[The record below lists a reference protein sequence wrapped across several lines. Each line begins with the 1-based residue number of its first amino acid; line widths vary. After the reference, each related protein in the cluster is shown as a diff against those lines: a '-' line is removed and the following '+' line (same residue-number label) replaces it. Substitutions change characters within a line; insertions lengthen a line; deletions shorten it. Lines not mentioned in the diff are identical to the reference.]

1 MTKEMEMGSLTSLC
15 NFQSSLILTLLFLII
30 LAPSKFG
37 TDAITLDTTNGDR
50 QTLLLIKSQL
60 SDPFGSLASWKNNTN
75 FCRWRGVTCT
85 NQTRVIR
92 LDLNSLTLTG
102 PLPPYIANLTF
113 LQSIDLSN
121 NEFSGQIPVDF
132 SRLSHLEYLNLS
144 MNSLNAEIPS
154 ALFNGRSLVSIDLSI
169 NTLHGSIP
177 HFVSN
182 LLPRLRYLSLT
193 RNNLTGTIPE
203 SIGNISS
210 LTYLDLSD
218 NILEG
223 KIPKNLG
230 INSNLQHVDLYNNY
244 LSGDVPDSIYNI
256 TTLTYL
262 NLNYNK
268 LSGTLPSTIGHT
280 LPNIQTIDLGLNRFM
295 GPIPTSLSNA
305 SYLQKI
311 VLTANFL
318 YGKVPSNLGSLYN
331 LSYLD
336 LSWNQL
342 ESGDWSF
349 LSSLTRCKKLWILNL
364 IGNNLTGNLPITV
377 GNLTI
382 ELERLLMA
390 NNNISGIIPY
400 EIGNLENLA
409 ALYLDQNLLTGMVP
423 PSIGSLRN
431 LKILELSK
439 NMLSGP
445 IPFSIGNLT
454 QLNELWL
461 MENQLTG
468 AIPASIG
475 NCSNLLM
482 LKICSNNLEGI
493 IPTEIFGITTL
504 SQELDLAN
512 NLLEGTIPWEV
523 GSLKNLPYLDLSY
536 NNLHGEIPLS
546 LGDCQVLQQLKLSTN
561 HFEGSIPE
569 SLKNLRGIEYLDLSQ
584 NNLSGKIPEYF
595 DSFRSLKYLDLSFNA
610 LEGNVPEGGIFS
622 NASAVFLHGNLGLC
636 GGNSLLNFP
645 PCPVDSSKHKRN
657 LVKQSV
663 IIVATC
669 IASISFLIAIIS
681 TLFSRLKNKKETK
694 HEGRGFEVEMY
705 RKVSY
710 YDLLKATD
718 RFSLANFIG
727 RGNFGSVYKG
737 NLNGEGQV
745 AIKVFNLDQTGA
757 HRSFNT
763 ECESLRNIRHRNL
776 VGVITSCS
784 TVNSRGNE
792 FKALVLK
799 YITNGSLEEWIHPKV
814 EGKKLSLEHRIYFAL
829 DIASALSYLHHHCT
843 PPLAHCDLKLSN
855 VLVDGDMNALVSDF
869 GLAKFLPD
877 PASPASQSSTSLMGL
892 KGTIGYIAPEYAMGG
907 QISIH
912 GDVYS
917 YGILL
922 LEMLTGKRPTDDMF
936 NGGLNLRSYVNAA
949 FPENIGE
956 MLDTTIS
963 EEIENLLMH
972 ECAISLFRIGLCCS
986 EEAPKDRMSMR
997 DVATEISLLKETFL
1011 NKESPDGGMN

>member
-1 MTKEMEMGSLTSLC
+1 M
-15 NFQSSLILTLLFLII
+15 
-30 LAPSKFG
+30 
-37 TDAITLDTTNGDR
+37 
-50 QTLLLIKSQL
+50 KSQL
-60 SDPFGSLASWKNNTN
+60 SDPFGALASWTNNTI
-75 FCRWRGVTCT
+75 FCRWRGVTCK
-85 NQTRVIR
+85 NQTYVIK
-92 LDLNSLTLTG
+92 LDLHSLTLAG
-102 PLPPYIANLTF
+102 ALSPYIANLTF
-113 LQSIDLSN
+113 LQRIDLSN
-121 NEFSGQIPVDF
+121 NKFSGQIPVEF

-144 MNSLNAEIPS
+144 MNSLNADIPS

-169 NTLHGSIP
+169 NTLHGRIP
-177 HFVSN
+177 HFVSD
-182 LLPRLRYLSLT
+182 LLPRLQYLSLA
-193 RNNLTGTIPE
+193 RNNLSGTIPK

-223 KIPKNLG
+223 SIPKTLG
-230 INSNLQHVDLYNNY
+230 INSNLLQHVNLYNNY
-244 LSGDVPDSIYNI
+244 LSGEVPDSIYNI

-262 NLNYNK
+262 NLNDNE

-280 LPNIQTIDLGLNRFM
+280 LPNIETIDLGVNWFV

-305 SYLQKI
+305 SHLQNI
-311 VLTANFL
+311 VLTANSL
-318 YGKVPSNLGSLYN
+318 YGKVPTNLGSLHN

-349 LSSLTRCKKLWILNL
+349 FSSLTHCKMLRILNL
-364 IGNNLTGNLPITV
+364 ISNNLTGNLPITV
-377 GNLTI
+377 GNLTT
-382 ELERLLMA
+382 ELERLLMGS
-390 NNNISGIIPY
+390 NNISGIIPY
-400 EIGNLENLA
+400 EIGNLVNLT
-409 ALYLDQNLLTGMVP
+409 ALYLDQNLFTGMVP

-431 LKILELSK
+431 LDILDLSK

-454 QLNELWL
+454 KLSELWL

-468 AIPASIG
+468 AIPTSIG
-475 NCSNLLM
+475 NCSNLFR
-482 LKICSNNLEGI
+482 LKLCTNNLEGI
-493 IPTEIFGITTL
+493 IPKEIFGITTL
-504 SQELDLAN
+504 SQEVDLAN

-523 GSLKNLPYLDLSY
+523 GSLKNLPYLDLSN
-536 NNLHGEIPLS
+536 NNLQGEIPLS
-546 LGDCQVLQQLKLSTN
+546 LGDCQVLQQLKLGGN

-569 SLKNLRGIEYLDLSQ
+569 SLRNLRGIEYLDLSL

-595 DSFRSLKYLDLSFNA
+595 DSFRSLKYLNLSFNA

-657 LVKQSV
+657 FVKQS
-663 IIVATC
+663 IIVIATC
-669 IASISFLIAIIS
+669 IASISFLIVIIS
-681 TLFSRLKNKKETK
+681 TIFSRLKNKKDTK
-694 HEGRGFEVEMY
+694 HEGTGSEVEMY
-705 RKVSY
+705 KKVSY

-737 NLNGEGQV
+737 NLDGEGQV

-784 TVNSRGNE
+784 TVNPRGNE

-829 DIASALSYLHHHCT
+829 DMASAVSYLHHHCT
-843 PPLAHCDLKLSN
+843 PPLAHCDLKPSN

-869 GLAKFLPD
+869 GLAKFLP
-877 PASPASQSSTSLMGL
+877 SPASQNSTSLMGL

-949 FPENIGE
+949 FPEKIGE
-956 MLDTTIS
+956 ILDTTIS
-963 EEIENLLMH
+963 EEIEDLLMH
-972 ECAISLFRIGLCCS
+972 KCAISLFRIGLSCS
-986 EEAPKDRMSMR
+986 EEAPKDRISMK
-997 DVATEISLLKETFL
+997 DVATEISLLKERFL
-1011 NKESPDGGMN
+1011 NKEIPDGGTN